1 MTPGTYNIKLRRG
14 TKWERTF
21 YRKDGAGVP
30 RSTLGYTAFVHLNG
44 IDDEDPLEV
53 VCDGFGTDGA
63 IHVLVT
69 AAQVD
74 AFTWEDGE
82 WYLNITPP
90 GEDPD
95 RLLEGTARIRD

>member
-1 MTPGTYNIKLRRG
+1 MTPGKYDIKMRRG

-21 YRKDGAGVP
+21 FRKTAAGDP
-30 RSTLGYTAFVHLNG
+30 RPTTGYSATAHFNG
-44 IDDEDPLEV
+44 VDDVGGLDV
-53 VCDGFGTDGA
+53 ACDGFNDDGA

-69 AAQVD
+69 ADQVD
-74 AFTWEDGE
+74 DFSWEDGE

-95 RLLEGTARIRD
+95 RLLEGRALIRD

>member
-1 MTPGTYNIKLRRG
+1 MTPGQYDIKLRRG

-21 YRKDGAGVP
+21 YRKAPDGTP
-30 RSTLGYTAFVHLNG
+30 RSTVGYSAVAHFNG
-44 IDDEDPLEV
+44 IDDQDPLEV
-53 VCDGFGTDGA
+53 TCDGFGTDGA

-74 AFTWEDGE
+74 DFAWEDGE
-82 WYLNITPP
+82 WFLNIIPP
-90 GEDPD
+90 SEDPD